1 MSNVKEIE
9 LPQMGPLRDGAQRL
23 SQKLQKKLQGHLLTL
38 TPLFSPRK
46 VLGEFMESAFKDK
59 VLGAEENF
67 KRIETQFKEISR
79 SAFNMAMK
87 LSTPVAT
94 IKNQLEIYPWQYLYE
109 LSGDKAQTITIS
121 TPTRWVLAY
130 TSALDL
136 ERLLKA
142 KVDGESL
149 RAEEV
154 RELIVNNLT
163 LVKLMELSPGIK
175 SLFEDLRFTV
185 TIETSPVSGNLPYV
199 VLNTPLVAFRPQDEV
214 IKTVTQLSG
223 LPVFEELIDIERIS
237 ELDDPFKSAVW
248 EASTSS

>member
-23 SQKLQKKLQGHLLTL
+23 SQKLQKKLQGHLQTL

-46 VLGEFMESAFKDK
+46 ILGEFMESSFKDK

-67 KRIETQFKEISR
+67 KKIESQFKEISR

-87 LSTPVAT
+87 LSTPVSA
-94 IKNQLEIYPWQYLYE
+94 IKNQLEIYPWQYLYVLGGE
-109 LSGDKAQTITIS
+109 KSQTITMS
-121 TPTRWVLAY
+121 SPTRWVLAY
-130 TSALDL
+130 SSALDL

-142 KVDGESL
+142 KVEGESL

-154 RELIVNNLT
+154 KELVINSLT
-163 LVKLMELSPGIK
+163 LVRLIEQSPGIRN
-175 SLFEDLRFTV
+175 LLEDLRFTV
-185 TIETSPVSGNLPYV
+185 TIETSPVSGDLPYV
-199 VLNTPLVAFRPQDEV
+199 VLNTPLEAFRPQDEV

-223 LPVFEELIDIERIS
+223 LPMFEELIDIEKIS
-237 ELDDPFKSAVW
+237 ELDDPFKSTVW
-248 EASTSS
+248 DASTS